1 MASLLMMGVGAVVNA
16 LAFSGSN
23 YLFRKLSLSDKER
36 IRHDLK
42 IEKYQKD
49 HNIWFEKRQEKK
61 DAEERRR
68 KAAQRSES
76 HLQELDHSMLE
87 YMKAWETENPEPQLY
102 QYYHPSEDQK
112 KKNYLSSV
120 AAIATV
126 GCVAYYVL

>member
-1 MASLLMMGVGAVVNA
+1 MASLLMMAGGAVVNA

-23 YLFRKLSLSDKER
+23 YFFRKLSLSDEER
-36 IRHDLK
+36 IRHDLA

-49 HNIWFEKRQEKK
+49 HNAWIEKRQNEL

-76 HLQELDHSMLE
+76 HLQELDHSMVE
-87 YMKAWETENPEPQLY
+87 YRKAWETRNPEPQFY

-112 KKNYLSSV
+112 KKDYLSAV
-120 AAIATV
+120 ITITAV

>member
-23 YLFRKLSLSDKER
+23 YFFRKLSLSDKER

-61 DAEERRR
+61 RRR
-68 KAAQRSES
+68 RAAQKSSSEIRVPP
-76 HLQELDHSMLE
+76 
-87 YMKAWETENPEPQLY
+87 TR
-102 QYYHPSEDQK
+102 
-112 KKNYLSSV
+112 
-120 AAIATV
+120 V
-126 GCVAYYVL
+126 GLFNA